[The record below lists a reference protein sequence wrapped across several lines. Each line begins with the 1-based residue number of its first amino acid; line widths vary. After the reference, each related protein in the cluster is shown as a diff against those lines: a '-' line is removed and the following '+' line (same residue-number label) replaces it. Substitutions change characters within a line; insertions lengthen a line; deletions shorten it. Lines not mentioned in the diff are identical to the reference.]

1 MKIFIYTI
9 VSLFAISSYSQ
20 KKYPSDYFR
29 SPLDI
34 PIVLA
39 GTFGELRSNHFHAGL
54 DIKTNQKEGLNVYA
68 AADGYVSRIKV
79 ALWGYGKVIYVTHPN
94 GYTTVYA
101 HLSKFGAGIEEFVKK
116 DQYKKENY
124 ETGNIFLKAD
134 QIPVKKGQIIAYS
147 GSTGGFVAPHL
158 HFEVRNTKTENI
170 INPML
175 FGFLPEDS
183 IPPKFKNLL
192 IYPIEDSSRVNNSE
206 KRASL
211 QFKKIEPTIYSTSQ
225 VLASGRVGFGVD
237 VYDQLNGAYN
247 KNGIYGLTMYVNGYK
262 MYQHELETFSFAKS
276 KFINLLIDYPHY
288 AKYNAKFQRLFKR
301 PKNTLGIYKKLINNG
316 YLDVKAGYNYNV
328 EIVASD
334 FNGNSTTIRIPI
346 KGVKSNAIFKQAE
359 DTTAYKIKADAF
371 HRFDLKNASVAFP
384 KNSFYKDVYLDLK
397 EDKDVVTIHEPILPL
412 DKSFTLTF
420 DISKYSKEEV
430 KQLYIANINN
440 KKYPNYQSTTKK
452 GSKAFT
458 TSKTLGEYTLII
470 DNQNPTIKLKN
481 FRNGSWLTN
490 SKTLTVEISDVGS
503 GIQSYRAS
511 IDGEWIL
518 MEYNLKKR
526 LLTYDF
532 SDKKLIETKH
542 KFEIDVLDNVGNKST
557 LSATFYKK
565 S

>member
-9 VSLFAISSYSQ
+9 VSFFTLASYSQ
-20 KKYPSDYFR
+20 KKYPENYFR

-34 PIVLA
+34 PVVLA

-54 DIKTNQKEGLNVYA
+54 DIKTKQREGLKVYA

-79 ALWGYGKVIYVTHPN
+79 ALWGYGKALYITHPN

-101 HLSKFGAGIEEFVKK
+101 HLSKFGKGIEEYVKNI
-116 DQYKKENY
+116 QYKKESY
-124 ETGNIFLKAD
+124 ETGNIFLKPG
-134 QIPVKKGQIIAYS
+134 QLTIKKGQIVALS

-158 HFEVRNTKTENI
+158 HYEIRDTKTEKI
-170 INPML
+170 INPL
-175 FGFLPEDS
+175 FFGIRPKDS
-183 IPPKFKNLL
+183 IAPKIKNLL
-192 IYPIEDSSRVNNSE
+192 IYPIEDGSRINNSD
-206 KRASL
+206 
-211 QFKKIEPTIYSTSQ
+211 KKANLKLRKIAPFTYSSNQ
-225 VLASGRVGFGVD
+225 VLASGRVGFGLE
-237 VYDQLNGAYN
+237 VYDQLNHAYN
-247 KNGIYGLTMYVNGYK
+247 KNGIYSLAMFANGLKIYEHK
-262 MYQHELETFSFAKS
+262 LETFSFAKS

-288 AKYNAKFQRLFKR
+288 ATYKTKFQRLFKK

-316 YLDVKAGYNYNV
+316 YIDVKEGWDYNI

-334 FNGNSTTIRIPI
+334 FQGNKTTIRVPL
-346 KGVKSNAIFKQAE
+346 KGVKSNSLFKQAP
-359 DTTAYKIKADAF
+359 DTTAYKIKAGTF
-371 HRFDLKNASVAFP
+371 HKFDLGTANVAFP

-397 EDKDVVTIHEPILPL
+397 VDKDVVTIHEPNIPL

-420 DISKYSKEEV
+420 DISKYTENQV

-440 KKYPNYQSTTKK
+440 KKYPNYQATTKK
-452 GSKAFT
+452 ESKAYT
-458 TSKTLGEYTLII
+458 TSKTLGKYTLLI
-470 DNQNPTIKLKN
+470 DSIKPTIKLKN

-503 GIQSYRAS
+503 GIRSYRAT

-518 MEYNLKKR
+518 MEYNLKKK

-532 SDKKLIETKH
+532 TDKKLTESKH
-542 KFEIDVLDNVGNKST
+542 KFEIEVLDNVGNKSR